1 MERTRQ
7 IFSALLILLTLRYTI
22 STYVGAAQQID
33 EPSKIGW
40 LFSDASKIKRVE
52 RALINSGRG
61 FEDDGSPKTISGSC
75 RNKLNDLCGNIDNN
89 NDELMLLE
97 CIQTF
102 KVYIEGKGN
111 KFLFRDLTVAT
122 NFTAY

>member
-7 IFSALLILLTLRYTI
+7 IFSALLILLTLHYTV
-22 STYVGAAQQID
+22 STYVGDAQQID

-40 LFSDASKIKRVE
+40 LFSDASVKIKRVQ
-52 RALINSGRG
+52 RALLNSRRG

-102 KVYIEGKGN
+102 KVYIKGKGN
-111 KFLFRDLTVAT
+111 KFLFRDLTVT